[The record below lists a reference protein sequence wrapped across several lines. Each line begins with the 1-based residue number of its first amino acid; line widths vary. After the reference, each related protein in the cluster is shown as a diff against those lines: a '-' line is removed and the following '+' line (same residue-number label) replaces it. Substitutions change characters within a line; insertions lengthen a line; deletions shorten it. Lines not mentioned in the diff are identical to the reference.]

1 MSKLKVLRDQP
12 YCREGVV
19 EFYAKRMRDELERLF
34 VRKEP
39 IIGRNGWYYDRQEKV
54 TWYEAFGFSWWKKT
68 QEDRDRDVKQF
79 KYTMDLLSYEERPLT
94 PEQRRGLGALSMR
107 KGPFRQPAR
116 DMLWMAQCS
125 DMSRSSHREAVKS
138 RRRLL
143 GR

>member
-1 MSKLKVLRDQP
+1 MRKLKVLRDQLI
-12 YCREGVV
+12 CREGLP
-19 EFYAKRMRDELERLF
+19 EIMAKRIRDELERLF
-34 VRKEP
+34 ERREP

-68 QEDRDRDVKQF
+68 QKDRDRDVKQF

-94 PEQRRGLGALSMR
+94 REQRRGLGALAMR

-116 DMLWMAQCS
+116 YLLYMAQCS
-125 DMSRSSHREAVKS
+125 DMGRSSHREAVKS
-138 RRRLL
+138 RRRLM